1 MNASRAHLLIDLQ
14 QEDGFPLHG
23 FDEVIRNNIA
33 LADAVRA
40 AGIPLLYSRH
50 VNAADGSD
58 LPPGEPRD
66 GEGRPASYRAGSHQ
80 VEILQCLAPR
90 AGDQVFDKPR
100 YSCFHRSGLDAR
112 LKHLGVTR
120 LGVSGVL
127 TDACVL
133 ATVLDA
139 FALGYRVDLVVDAC
153 TSTTAAAHYSA
164 TLIMANWVYAI
175 ELFGTSEYLRAL
187 RGEPHASWRPT
198 EPDQFAHVPETLP
211 QTIARLEAALQP
223 QRPQE

>member
-14 QEDGFPLHG
+14 QEEGFPLHG
-23 FDEVIRNNIA
+23 FDAVIHNNTT
-33 LADAVRA
+33 LAAAVRA
-40 AGIPLLYSRH
+40 AGLPLLYSRH

-58 LPPGEPRD
+58 LPPGEPCD
-66 GEGRPASYRAGSHQ
+66 AEGRPVSYRAGSRQ
-80 VEILQCLAPR
+80 VEILDCLAPQ
-90 AGDQVFDKPR
+90 AGDPVFDKPR
-100 YSCFHRSGLDAR
+100 YSCFQRSDLDAR
-112 LKHLGVTR
+112 LKRLGVTR

-164 TLIMANWVYAI
+164 TLIMANWVYGI
-175 ELFGTSEYLRAL
+175 ELFSTGQYLRAL
-187 RGEPHASWRPT
+187 RGEPHGSWRPA
-198 EPDQFAHVPETLP
+198 EPDQFAHAPETLP

-223 QRPQE
+223 QHAQE